1 MNEVEIALAGYL
13 AFGQLIPQ
21 GQQEIVK
28 HAGLQVLHADG
39 AVSLDLT
46 GLAEGAKYDIAE
58 INCTVPHDA
67 KLDGRRLCLA
77 LHGPYDSAVF
87 EISQGD

>member
-1 MNEVEIALAGYL
+1 MNGVEIALAGYL

-39 AVSLDLT
+39 AVTLRLKE
-46 GLAEGAKYDIAE
+46 A
-58 INCTVPHDA
+58 
-67 KLDGRRLCLA
+67 GREKMPSWVRL
-77 LHGPYDSAVF
+77 PSPN
-87 EISQGD
+87 EP

>member
-1 MNEVEIALAGYL
+1 M
-13 AFGQLIPQ
+13 
-21 GQQEIVK
+21 
-28 HAGLQVLHADG
+28 
-39 AVSLDLT
+39 SLNLT

-58 INCTVPHDA
+58 INCAASHDA
-67 KLDGRRLCLA
+67 KLDGRRLSLA

>member
-1 MNEVEIALAGYL
+1 MNGVEIALAGYL

-39 AVSLDLT
+39 AVTLRLNAITICSDF
-46 GLAEGAKYDIAE
+46 GAQK
-58 INCTVPHDA
+58 NKV
-67 KLDGRRLCLA
+67 
-77 LHGPYDSAVF
+77 
-87 EISQGD
+87 